1 MSDLAPDTMRVDKWL
16 WHARF
21 AKTRSVAA
29 GLVKAGVRLN
39 GTRIAKPAAQVGP
52 GDVLTFA
59 IGARVRVVKVLGL
72 GTRRGPAPE
81 AQALY
86 DDMSPPPPTARS
98 VGPEIVRAAPPT
110 NASAAVLPHLR
121 QIGLIDPRA
130 GFMSTSRD
138 RFARM
143 TSKR

>member
-1 MSDLAPDTMRVDKWL
+1 VPADATPDTMRVDKWL

-29 GLVKAGVRLN
+29 GLVKNGVRLN

-59 IGARVRVVKVLGL
+59 IGPRVRVVKVLAL

-86 DDMSPPPPTARS
+86 DDLSPPPPPPDLSAPRS
-98 VGPEIVRAAPPT
+98 AGPRPDKRDRRRFAAPAP
-110 NASAAVLPHLR
+110 
-121 QIGLIDPRA
+121 
-130 GFMSTSRD
+130 D
-138 RFARM
+138 RLD
-143 TSKR
+143 